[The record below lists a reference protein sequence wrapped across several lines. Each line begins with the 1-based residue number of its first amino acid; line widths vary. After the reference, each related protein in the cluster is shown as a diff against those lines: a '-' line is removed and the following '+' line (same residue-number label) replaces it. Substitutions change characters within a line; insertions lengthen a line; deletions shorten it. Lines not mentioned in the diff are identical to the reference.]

1 MGVSNQD
8 GLLLSDNGGPVSK
21 GDVTWRQEVDAAI
34 GRLQRW
40 LELNVEASSQSHVP
54 F

>member
-1 MGVSNQD
+1 MGYC
-8 GLLLSDNGGPVSK
+8 LSDSGGPVSK
-21 GDVTWRQEVDAAI
+21 GDATWQQEVDAAI